1 MSQKLRTSK
10 KGPSCLTSVSLSNM
24 ERTISVLQ
32 RLVGYLFVYV
42 LLLFFIFP
50 MHYFFSYCTAMV
62 AQLHIHVYIHFS
74 CSIVSD

>member
-24 ERTISVLQ
+24 EMTVSVLQ

-42 LLLFFIFP
+42 LLLFYFLFSQCIIFFP
-50 MHYFFSYCTAMV
+50 TV
-62 AQLHIHVYIHFS
+62 QRW
-74 CSIVSD
+74 